1 MGLLDSMLGSVL
13 GGQSG
18 AQAAPGG
25 DALAQVLGGLLSGGG
40 SGGGA
45 GGGAGGG
52 LGGLVEQFQRA
63 GLGEVIGSWIGTGR
77 NLPVSAEQIGQ
88 VLGSDTVAQIAQRL
102 GVDPA
107 QAAGQLSHLLPEVID
122 RLTPNGQLPAQAGA
136 GAPDL
141 LGMLGGLLRK

>member
-18 AQAAPGG
+18 AQAAPLG
-25 DALAQVLGGLLSGGG
+25 DALTQVIGGLLTGGGG
-40 SGGGA
+40 SGA
-45 GGGAGGG
+45 AGGG

-63 GLGEVIGSWIGTGR
+63 GLGEIIGSWISTGR

-102 GVDPA
+102 GVDPE
-107 QAAGQLSHLLPEVID
+107 QAAGQLSHILPEVID
-122 RLTPNGQLPAQAGA
+122 RLTPNGQLPAQPDAGL
-136 GAPDL
+136 PDL

>member
-25 DALAQVLGGLLSGGG
+25 EALAQVLGGLL
-40 SGGGA
+40 A
-45 GGGAGGG
+45 GGDSGSRGGG

>member
-13 GGQSG
+13 GSQSG

-40 SGGGA
+40 SGGS
-45 GGGAGGG
+45 GGG

>member
-25 DALAQVLGGLLSGGG
+25 EALAQVLGGLLSGGG
-40 SGGGA
+40 SGGG
-45 GGGAGGG
+45 GGGG

-141 LGMLGGLLRK
+141 LGMLGSLLRK

>member
-25 DALAQVLGGLLSGGG
+25 EALAQVLGGLLSGGG
-40 SGGGA
+40 S

-63 GLGEVIGSWIGTGR
+63 GLGEVIGSWISTGR
-77 NLPVSAEQIGQ
+77 NLPVSAEQIGP

>member
-25 DALAQVLGGLLSGGG
+25 EALAQVLGGLLSGGG
-40 SGGGA
+40 S

-122 RLTPNGQLPAQAGA
+122 RLTPNGQLPAQAGV

>member
-1 MGLLDSMLGSVL
+1 
-13 GGQSG
+13 
-18 AQAAPGG
+18 
-25 DALAQVLGGLLSGGG
+25 
-40 SGGGA
+40 
-45 GGGAGGG
+45 
-52 LGGLVEQFQRA
+52 VEQFQRA

-88 VLGSDTVAQIAQRL
+88 ALGSDTVAQIAQRL

-107 QAAGQLSHLLPEVID
+107 QAAGQLSHILPEVID
-122 RLTPNGQLPAQAGA
+122 RLTPNGQLPAQTGA

>member
-40 SGGGA
+40 SGGS
-45 GGGAGGG
+45 GGG

-63 GLGEVIGSWIGTGR
+63 GLGEVIGSWISTGR

-88 VLGSDTVAQIAQRL
+88 ALGSDTVAQIAQRL

>member
-13 GGQSG
+13 GSQSG

-25 DALAQVLGGLLSGGG
+25 EALAQVLGGLLSGSG
-40 SGGGA
+40 S
-45 GGGAGGG
+45 GGAGGG

-63 GLGEVIGSWIGTGR
+63 GLGEVIGSWISTGR

>member
-25 DALAQVLGGLLSGGG
+25 EALAQVLGGLLSGSG
-40 SGGGA
+40 S
-45 GGGAGGG
+45 GGAGGG

>member
-25 DALAQVLGGLLSGGG
+25 EALAQVLGGLLSGSG

-45 GGGAGGG
+45 GGGM
-52 LGGLVEQFQRA
+52 GGLVEQFQRA

>member
-13 GGQSG
+13 GSQSG

-40 SGGGA
+40 SGGS
-45 GGGAGGG
+45 GGG
-52 LGGLVEQFQRA
+52 LGGMVEQFQRA
-63 GLGEVIGSWIGTGR
+63 GLGEVIGSWISTGR

>member
-25 DALAQVLGGLLSGGG
+25 EALAQVLGGLLSGSG
-40 SGGGA
+40 S
-45 GGGAGGG
+45 GGAGGG

-63 GLGEVIGSWIGTGR
+63 GLGEVIGSWISTGR

>member
-25 DALAQVLGGLLSGGG
+25 EALAQVLGGLLSGGG
-40 SGGGA
+40 SGGS
-45 GGGAGGG
+45 GGG

-63 GLGEVIGSWIGTGR
+63 GLGEVIGSWISTGR

>member
-25 DALAQVLGGLLSGGG
+25 DALAQVLGGLL
-40 SGGGA
+40 A
-45 GGGAGGG
+45 GGDSGSRGGG

-88 VLGSDTVAQIAQRL
+88 ALGSDTVAQIAQRL
-102 GVDPA
+102 GVDPS
-107 QAAGQLSHLLPEVID
+107 QAAGQLSHILPEVID
-122 RLTPNGQLPAQAGA
+122 RLTPNGQLPAQTGA

-141 LGMLGGLLRK
+141 LGILGGLLRK

>member
-25 DALAQVLGGLLSGGG
+25 EALAQVLGGLLAAGG
-40 SGGGA
+40 

-52 LGGLVEQFQRA
+52 LDGLVDQFQRA

-107 QAAGQLSHLLPEVID
+107 QAAGQLSHILPEVID
-122 RLTPNGQLPAQAGA
+122 RLTPNGQLPAQTGA
-136 GAPDL
+136 SAPDL
-141 LGMLGGLLRK
+141 LGMLGALLRK

>member
-13 GGQSG
+13 GSQSG

-40 SGGGA
+40 GS
-45 GGGAGGG
+45 GGG
-52 LGGLVEQFQRA
+52 LGGLVEQFLRA
-63 GLGEVIGSWIGTGR
+63 GLGEVIGSWISTGR

>member
-13 GGQSG
+13 GSQSG

-40 SGGGA
+40 SGGS
-45 GGGAGGG
+45 GGG

-63 GLGEVIGSWIGTGR
+63 GLGEVIGSWISTGR